1 MSALKMRSIA
11 ASHQKLTTTNWEPSS
26 KLILL
31 HGKLPKNSMS
41 TILQSFSIWSKLER
55 WKKVSKCVPHELTE
69 NQKIVVL
76 NCHLYLFYITTTNN
90 FSIRLWRA
98 TKSEFYTTTRSEQLS
113 VKRSSKALSK
123 VKLTPKKRLWS
134 VWWSAAVGSTISER
148 YAQQIDEM
156 HWKLQHLQPALVN
169 KKGLILL
176 HDNAQP
182 HVIQPYFKTWMK
194 WTRIFCFICHIPWS
208 LANWLSLFKQL
219 KSCLTTFCRENA
231 STTSR
236 MQKMSSK
243 SSSNPEAQI
252 FTLQE

>member
-31 HGKLPKNSMS
+31 HGQLPKNSMS

-134 VWWSAAVGSTISER
+134 VWWSAAVGSTAAFWILEKPLYLRDMLSKLMRCTENCNTCS
-148 YAQQIDEM
+148 Q
-156 HWKLQHLQPALVN
+156 HW
-169 KKGLILL
+169 
-176 HDNAQP
+176 
-182 HVIQPYFKTWMK
+182 
-194 WTRIFCFICHIPWS
+194 
-208 LANWLSLFKQL
+208 
-219 KSCLTTFCRENA
+219 
-231 STTSR
+231 STKR
-236 MQKMSSK
+236 
-243 SSSNPEAQI
+243 A
-252 FTLQE
+252 

>member
-98 TKSEFYTTTRSEQLS
+98 TKSEFYTTTSNNQLQWLDQE
-113 VKRSSKALSK
+113 KAPRHF
-123 VKLTPKKRLWS
+123 PKTHLHQKEVMVT
-134 VWWSAAVGSTISER
+134 VWWSAADLIHYSFLNPSETITSEK
-148 YAQQIDEM
+148 YAQ
-156 HWKLQHLQPALVN
+156 
-169 KKGLILL
+169 
-176 HDNAQP
+176 
-182 HVIQPYFKTWMK
+182 
-194 WTRIFCFICHIPWS
+194 
-208 LANWLSLFKQL
+208 
-219 KSCLTTFCRENA
+219 
-231 STTSR
+231 
-236 MQKMSSK
+236 
-243 SSSNPEAQI
+243 
-252 FTLQE
+252 